1 MCCRR
6 KRGNVPPQPDVELF
20 ILRKCEIAV
29 RRMLDLRR
37 LPTDTLEIEL
47 AAHQMAGLMVADLR
61 LFLAG
66 DTEKAES
73 IKVIAY
79 PATWWDHFKTRWLPR
94 WALLRWPAKQKEHRV
109 TCLTTIT
116 RICPHLMVPADRRPD
131 VHYRFCKG
139 LENVE

>member
-1 MCCRR
+1 M
-6 KRGNVPPQPDVELF
+6 PQPLIDMELH

-37 LPTDTLEIEL
+37 LPTETLQIEL
-47 AAHQMAGLMVADLR
+47 AAYQMAGSMVADLR

-79 PATWWDHFKTRWLPR
+79 PATWWDHFKTRWFPR
-94 WALLRWPAKQKEHRV
+94 WAMVRWPAKQKEHRV

-116 RICPHLMVPADRRPD
+116 RICPHIRVPVNDRPD
-131 VHYRFCKG
+131 FHVKFCKG
-139 LENVE
+139 SATDAIT